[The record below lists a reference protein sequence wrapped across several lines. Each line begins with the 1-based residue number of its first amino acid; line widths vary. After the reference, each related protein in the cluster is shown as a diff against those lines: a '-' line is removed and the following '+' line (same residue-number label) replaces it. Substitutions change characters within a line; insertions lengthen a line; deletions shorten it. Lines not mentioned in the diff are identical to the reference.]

1 MRQIDRDVHEAYR
14 DFERAVQLAQSY
26 PHGKHLSSLI
36 QTTGNDLETVSCF
49 QGCPRGTLGG
59 IQNVPECS
67 AFKS

>member
-36 QTTGNDLETVSCF
+36 QTTGNDLEN
-49 QGCPRGTLGG
+49 R
-59 IQNVPECS
+59 
-67 AFKS
+67 